1 MEAARGAGCLPAWVA
16 GKRLLPWPGT
26 LVCWVMV
33 SPAQD
38 PSGDPVADQ
47 YSKLKKLKR
56 QLDELVD
63 MTTGLEDRLKDPG
76 MSPEERRDLRNLKT
90 RYAREALEMMMKIDC
105 LEDPEDL
112 DDSEE
117 WDEC

>member
-1 MEAARGAGCLPAWVA
+1 
-16 GKRLLPWPGT
+16 
-26 LVCWVMV
+26 MV
-33 SPAQD
+33 SPSQD

-47 YSKLKKLKR
+47 CLKLKR

-63 MTTGLEDRLKDPG
+63 MTMGLEDRLRNTA
-76 MSPEERRDLRNLKT
+76 MSPEERRNLQALKM
-90 RYAREALEMMMKIDC
+90 RYSREALEMMMKIDY
-105 LEDPEDL
+105 LEDPEDLDDL